1 MLPLKSAP
9 TNNNMDFK
17 DLLNKSQ
24 RYAESLLAENG
35 YCCYLLPSKPE
46 DKNEKRVGLLIRG
59 GRVADYKVG

>member
-1 MLPLKSAP
+1 MNFA
-9 TNNNMDFK
+9 

-35 YCCYLLPSKPE
+35 FVSYVLPLE
-46 DKNEKRVGLLIRG
+46 VEGKNNKRVGLLIRG